1 VEFQRVVGSSRLYSP
16 ISTALPIDWK
26 IMTEPATQWRSARN
40 ACAIIIGAAHGAGL
54 QFAHHLAARGVQLLL
69 VDRDEIALAR
79 VKQDTGGAIVQCDV
93 LDERCVAEMF
103 ETAEAMF
110 GHVDLLINAAGT
122 GYVRTLGVMRAS
134 REFAR
139 RPRLSKAFIVNLAAS
154 PDSNGGPFEYAGSEV
169 AFSRLADGLARAIEN
184 SELKVLTLGRIS
196 NEAEVA
202 DLSDQLLRKISGDR
216 ADSGGPAPA
225 A

>member
-1 VEFQRVVGSSRLYSP
+1 MTKPAPQRR
-16 ISTALPIDWK
+16 
-26 IMTEPATQWRSARN
+26 ATRT

-54 QFAHHLAARGVQLLL
+54 QFAHHLASCGVQLLL

-79 VKQDTGGAIVQCDV
+79 VKQDTGGATVQCDV

-103 ETAEAMF
+103 ATAEALF

-139 RPRLSKAFIVNLAAS
+139 RPRLGKAFIVNLAAS
-154 PDSNGGPFEYAGSEV
+154 PDSDESPFEYAGSEV
-169 AFSRLADGLARAIEN
+169 AFNRLAEGLARAIEN
-184 SELKVLTLGRIS
+184 SDLKVLTLSRVTGS
-196 NEAEVA
+196 AEVA
-202 DLSDQLLRKISGDR
+202 DLTDQLLREISGGE
-216 ADSGGPAPA
+216 AAGGEPAPA